1 MPLSKLNQEQ
11 YAAATAPYGN
21 NLIIASAGTGKTSTI
36 VARIGFLLSKGV
48 KPEDLLLLTFTN
60 KASAEMVERVG
71 RYFDEKVAKKIQAGT
86 FHAISYKILKASGKK
101 IILKQPKELKMVLK
115 SIHEKR
121 NFSYFDSKVMP
132 YSAGHLYDMHSL
144 YQNMVSSEGFGEW
157 MSKQNPD
164 HAIYSEIYEDIYEEF
179 KELKRRFGYVDFND
193 LLIDFKKYLDEEG
206 VKFQEIL
213 VDEYQDTNQLQGSL
227 IDGFDRESLFC
238 VGDYDQSIYGFNGA
252 DINIIGTFSQRFEN
266 AKVFSLNKNYR
277 SSSHI
282 LSLANKVIEKN
293 PRIYPKKL
301 EVTRT
306 GDFPSPKLMI
316 FDELFDQYSAIAQKI
331 KNSKTL
337 HEDIAV
343 IFRNNASADGIEAHL
358 RELGIN
364 SKRKGGTSFFDSKEV
379 KAMLDMFTILI
390 NPRDLM
396 SFVHIFEYA
405 KGVGG
410 VFAKDIFDALYK
422 VGDGDILK
430 GIMNPKEKKNPFK
443 RGIVNHQLGLFD
455 EIIEEESAARFKKM
469 GFEEKFL
476 KNPILKHS
484 KINKDLA
491 SYLHAFYLYINSTVF
506 LESPSQIVRNIK
518 DSQLFELISDR
529 LATKRAQLKDG
540 TIDEEMKKEALINI
554 KRKALL
560 LLDLTK
566 PYKDKYRFINALTLG
581 GGELSEGE
589 GVNLLSIHASKGL
602 EFKEVYIVDLMD
614 GRFPNRKLMSKNAGE
629 IDEERRLFYVAV
641 TRAKDILYL
650 SYAKYD
656 RIKKIEYI
664 HSPFLVEA
672 AMIKEENLNIAT
684 SAN

>member
-1 MPLSKLNQEQ
+1 MPLSKLNEEQ
-11 YAAATAPYGN
+11 HAAATAPYGN

-36 VARIGFLLSKGV
+36 VARIGYLLGKGV

-86 FHAISYKILKASGKK
+86 FHAISYKILKASGRK
-101 IILKQPKELKMVLK
+101 IVLKQPKELKMVLR

-144 YQNMVSSEGFGEW
+144 YQNMVSQESFGEW
-157 MSKQNPD
+157 LSRQAPD
-164 HAIYSEIYEDIYEEF
+164 HAIYAEVYEDIYEEF
-179 KELKRRFGYVDFND
+179 KELKKRFGYVDFND
-193 LLIDFKKYLDEEG
+193 LLIDFKAYLDEEG

-227 IDGFDRESLFC
+227 IDGFQRESLFC

-252 DINIIGTFSQRFEN
+252 DINIIGSFSERFEN
-266 AKVFSLNKNYR
+266 ARVFSLNKNYR
-277 SSSHI
+277 SSGQI
-282 LSLANKVIEKN
+282 LSLANRVIEKN

-301 EVTRT
+301 EVTRE
-306 GDFPSPKLMI
+306 GDFPPPRLMI
-316 FDELFDQYSAIAQKI
+316 FEELFDQYSGIAQKI
-331 KNSKTL
+331 KASKTV

-364 SKRKGGTSFFDSKEV
+364 CKRKGGTSFFDTKEV

-422 VGDGDILK
+422 VGNGNILE
-430 GIMNPKEKKNPFK
+430 GIIHPKEKKNPFK

-469 GFEEKFL
+469 GFEDKFL
-476 KNPILKHS
+476 KNPILRHA

-491 SYLHAFYLYINSTVF
+491 TYLHAFYLYVNSTIF
-506 LESPSQIVRNIK
+506 LESPSQIVRSIVN
-518 DSQLFELISDR
+518 SQLFGLISER
-529 LATKRAQLKDG
+529 LATKRAQQKDG
-540 TIDEEMKKEALINI
+540 TIDETMKKEALTNI
-554 KRKALL
+554 RRKALL
-560 LLDLTK
+560 LQDLTK

-581 GGELSEGE
+581 GGELTEGE

-614 GRFPNRKLMSKNAGE
+614 GRFPNRKLMSKNGGDIE
-629 IDEERRLFYVAV
+629 EERRLFYVAV

-656 RIKKIEYI
+656 RVKKIDYI

-672 AMIKEENLNIAT
+672 GMVKEAEAVT
-684 SAN
+684 A

>member
-1 MPLSKLNQEQ
+1 MPLSKLNEEQ
-11 YAAATAPYGN
+11 YAAATASYGN

-36 VARIGFLLSKGV
+36 VARIGYLLSKGV

-101 IILKQPKELKMVLK
+101 IVLKQPKDLKMVLK

-121 NFSYFDSKVMP
+121 NFSYFDSKIMP

-144 YQNMVSSEGFGEW
+144 YQNMVSPMSFGEW
-157 MSKQNPD
+157 MSQQCPE
-164 HAIYSEIYEDIYEEF
+164 HAVYADIYEDIYEEF
-179 KELKRRFGYVDFND
+179 KDLKKRFGYVDFND

-227 IDGFDRESLFC
+227 IEGFQRESLFC

-252 DINIIGTFSQRFEN
+252 DINIIGSFSQKFEN
-266 AKVFSLNKNYR
+266 ARVFSLNKNYR
-277 SSSHI
+277 SSAPI
-282 LSLANKVIEKN
+282 LSLANRVIEKN

-306 GDFPSPKLMI
+306 GNFASPKLMI
-316 FDELFDQYSAIAQKI
+316 YDELFDQYSGIAQMI
-331 KNSKTL
+331 KNSKTGY
-337 HEDIAV
+337 EDIAV

-358 RELGIN
+358 RELGVN
-364 SKRKGGTSFFDSKEV
+364 SKRKGGTSFFDAKEV

-390 NPRDLM
+390 NHRDLM

-422 VGDGDILK
+422 VGDGNILE
-430 GIMNPKEKKNPFK
+430 GIINPKEKKNPFK
-443 RGIVNHQLGLFD
+443 RAVVNHQLGLFD

-469 GFEEKFL
+469 GFEDKFL
-476 KNPILKHS
+476 KNPILRHS

-491 SYLHAFYLYINSTVF
+491 TFLHAFYLYVNSTIF
-506 LESPSQIVRNIK
+506 LDSPSQIVRNIIN
-518 DSQLFELISDR
+518 SQLFELISQR
-529 LATKRAQLKDG
+529 LATNRAKLKDG
-540 TIDEEMKKEALINI
+540 SIDEEVKSEALINI

-560 LLDLTK
+560 LQDLTK

-581 GGELSEGE
+581 GGELTEGE

-614 GRFPNRKLMSKNAGE
+614 GRFPNRKLMSKNGGDIE
-629 IDEERRLFYVAV
+629 EERRLFYVAV
-641 TRAKDILYL
+641 TRAKDMLYL
-650 SYAKYD
+650 SFAKYD
-656 RIKKIEYI
+656 RVKKIEYI

-672 AMIKEENLNIAT
+672 GMMREEVVAGV
-684 SAN
+684 

>member
-1 MPLSKLNQEQ
+1 
-11 YAAATAPYGN
+11 
-21 NLIIASAGTGKTSTI
+21 
-36 VARIGFLLSKGV
+36 
-48 KPEDLLLLTFTN
+48 
-60 KASAEMVERVG
+60 
-71 RYFDEKVAKKIQAGT
+71 
-86 FHAISYKILKASGKK
+86 
-101 IILKQPKELKMVLK
+101 
-115 SIHEKR
+115 
-121 NFSYFDSKVMP
+121 
-132 YSAGHLYDMHSL
+132 
-144 YQNMVSSEGFGEW
+144 
-157 MSKQNPD
+157 
-164 HAIYSEIYEDIYEEF
+164 
-179 KELKRRFGYVDFND
+179 
-193 LLIDFKKYLDEEG
+193 
-206 VKFQEIL
+206 
-213 VDEYQDTNQLQGSL
+213 
-227 IDGFDRESLFC
+227 
-238 VGDYDQSIYGFNGA
+238 
-252 DINIIGTFSQRFEN
+252 
-266 AKVFSLNKNYR
+266 
-277 SSSHI
+277 
-282 LSLANKVIEKN
+282 
-293 PRIYPKKL
+293 
-301 EVTRT
+301 
-306 GDFPSPKLMI
+306 MI